1 VRVRSRSLMLQGL
14 RRLEWVEEEL
24 PLPGSGEVLIR
35 TVSGAVSIGSELPH
49 YLGTGRH
56 SAPDT
61 YPRMTGYESV
71 GIVLACG
78 PDVQRL
84 RPGDRV
90 FSFYGHRTHAVVAE
104 ARAIPVSPD
113 IGDRLALLAI
123 LSCDVAKGIRA
134 VHPWIGEPAL
144 VTGAGTIGL
153 LAVWTLRQLGI
164 IDVDVLEPLSARR
177 ELALQLG
184 ARRAFSPDELPPS
197 GERYPLGF
205 ECSSQN
211 AAFAVLQATMRREGR
226 ICVLADGNLEPL
238 VLTSYFHEKELRILA
253 SSDGWDYTQH
263 AAWYFETAR
272 TQGAALEAI
281 FDYEAPASELAQT
294 FERMATGDIRPIK
307 VFVRYDE

>member
-1 VRVRSRSLMLQGL
+1 MRSRSLMLQGP
-14 RRLEWVEEEL
+14 RRVAWVEEEL
-24 PLPGSGEVLIR
+24 PPPGPGEVLVR
-35 TVSGAVSIGSELPH
+35 TVVGAVSIGSELPH

-56 SAPDT
+56 SEPDI

-71 GIVLACG
+71 GVVLACG

-90 FSFYGHRTHAVVAE
+90 FSFYGHRTHAIVAE

-113 IGDRLALLAI
+113 IGNRLALLAI
-123 LSCDVAKGIRA
+123 LNCDVAKGIRA

-153 LAVWTLRQLGI
+153 LTIWTLRQLGI
-164 IDVDVLEPLSARR
+164 VEVDVLEPLSARR
-177 ELALQLG
+177 ELALRLG
-184 ARRAFSPDELPPS
+184 ARRAFAPDELPSP
-197 GERYPLGF
+197 GEHYALGF
-205 ECSSQN
+205 ECSSRN
-211 AAFAVLQATMRREGR
+211 AAFAVLQAAMRREGR

-263 AAWYFETAR
+263 AAWYFEMAR
-272 TQGAALEAI
+272 TQGVTLEAI
-281 FDYEAPASELAQT
+281 FDCDIPASDLAQT